1 MAAVSKWA
9 VRNEDFSSGNSRP
22 NNLSDHLLRPLPRP
36 VPTLLNMLPAGAIHW
51 SAESQILFLTE
62 TLRVNLRC
70 KWMKS
75 PSLYTLP
82 SWLAIDWLLYSHY
95 SSKSSGKKPS
105 IYVNGIKII
114 KCKSTLYPRSAV
126 SERWFKF
133 ISAALNCPHS
143 KKARTL
149 WRRKKAAA
157 LVELALLT
165 SQCLSNFIKLVQ

>member
-1 MAAVSKWA
+1 MKISVQGIHAQTTYQITYSAHS
-9 VRNEDFSSGNSRP
+9 
-22 NNLSDHLLRPLPRP
+22 P
-36 VPTLLNMLPAGAIHW
+36 VPSPHSWTCSLLELSIDLHPD

-75 PSLYTLP
+75 SSIYSLP

-95 SSKSSGKKPS
+95 STKSSGKKPS